1 MEDGVGVEHGTGG
14 RAGFLVIMYVPHRFA
29 NSRHDGQLIYRLSLY
44 GNERLIMSL
53 QDDLGVVCIIYGRF
67 SCDVGALASG
77 QY

>member
-1 MEDGVGVEHGTGG
+1 MEDGVGVEHGTGDK
-14 RAGFLVIMYVPHRFA
+14 AGFLVIMYVPIY
-29 NSRHDGQLIYRLSLY
+29 SGTRHDEQLMSRLSLY

-67 SCDVGALASG
+67 SCDVGALTSG